1 MNNLKKALGAAA
13 LVSVLAMTACG
24 NDGSTSSSV
33 SDTKTSATSENTTES
48 QTTSSAASKSTTTS
62 IVTTTA
68 ATTTTIAEST
78 TVKTEA
84 ATNDAQG
91 QDQDVDLSKRKDY
104 IEQDERNIYSRC
116 SIFGVAADIVKK
128 HGPGLNVTLPA
139 VYSTALTIPATTFG
153 PITPTVEGADY
164 EGSMTAFGFN
174 GKGYYT
180 IADDK
185 TSTKVYLM
193 TDENGEVVGVV
204 FTDFNK
210 SSIPVAGNATDIGY
224 GLNPEK
230 HLALSSIRSD
240 YEQFASEHTRYSYNF
255 VTEDGYENGY
265 SYERYNDE
273 YYSMFFSMNVYYGES
288 VDTYAVMD
296 NRFIKENPDL
306 KLKE

>member
-33 SDTKTSATSENTTES
+33 SDTKTSATSESTTES
-48 QTTSSAASKSTTTS
+48 KTTTSSAASKSTTTS

-104 IEQDERNIYSRC
+104 IEQDDRNIYSRC
-116 SIFGVAADIVKK
+116 SIFGVHKNNDTIWGDLSLANADNSLQGIVNKF
-128 HGPGLNVTLPA
+128 GLK
-139 VYSTALTIPATTFG
+139 
-153 PITPTVEGADY
+153 PIEGEGADY

-273 YYSMFFSMNVYYGES
+273 YYSMFFSMNVYGES

-306 KLKE
+306 KVKE

>member
-1 MNNLKKALGAAA
+1 MRNYKRIIGTMAIA
-13 LVSVLAMTACG
+13 AMTFALAACG
-24 NDGSTSSSV
+24 SPADKKDTGSSGGDSSSELQV
-33 SDTKTSATSENTTES
+33 DVTKENVDYE
-48 QTTSSAASKSTTTS
+48 TTTTTAP
-62 IVTTTA
+62 IVTTT
-68 ATTTTIAEST
+68 TTTTTTDAEST
-78 TVKTEA
+78 TDATETTA
-84 ATNDAQG
+84 NGGGGNSNSD
-91 QDQDVDLSKRKDY
+91 KRKDY

-116 SIFGVAADIVKK
+116 SIFGVLRNDNTTWGDLSLANADNSLQGIVNKF
-128 HGPGLNVTLPA
+128 GLK
-139 VYSTALTIPATTFG
+139 
-153 PITPTVEGADY
+153 PIEGEGADY
-164 EGSMTAFGFN
+164 EGGLTAFGFK

-193 TDENGEVVGVV
+193 TDESGEVVGVV

-273 YYSMFFSMNVYYGES
+273 YYSMFFSMSVYGES

-296 NRFIKENPDL
+296 NAVIKESEDL
-306 KLKE
+306 VIKNK

>member
-33 SDTKTSATSENTTES
+33 SDTKTSATSESTTES
-48 QTTSSAASKSTTTS
+48 KTTASSAASKSTTTS

-78 TVKTEA
+78 TDATKTTANGGGE
-84 ATNDAQG
+84 NSNSD
-91 QDQDVDLSKRKDY
+91 KRKDY

-116 SIFGVAADIVKK
+116 SIFGVLRNDNTTWGDLSLANADNSLQGIVNKF
-128 HGPGLNVTLPA
+128 GLK
-139 VYSTALTIPATTFG
+139 
-153 PITPTVEGADY
+153 PIEGEGADY
-164 EGSMTAFGFN
+164 EGGLTAFGFK

-210 SSIPVAGNATDIGY
+210 SSMPVAGNATDIGY
-224 GLNPEK
+224 GLNPDTP
-230 HLALSSIRSD
+230 LSLNTIRDS
-240 YEQFASEHTRYSYNF
+240 YENFASIHTRYSYDF
-255 VTEDGYENGY
+255 ITDDGFENGY
-265 SYERYNDE
+265 KYLRYDDA
-273 YYSMFFSMNVYYGES
+273 YYSMFFSMNTYGES
-288 VDTYAVMD
+288 IDTYAVMD

>member
-1 MNNLKKALGAAA
+1 MRNYKRIIGTMAIA
-13 LVSVLAMTACG
+13 AMTFALAACG
-24 NDGSTSSSV
+24 SPADKKDTSSGSGDSSSELQV
-33 SDTKTSATSENTTES
+33 DVTKENVDYE
-48 QTTSSAASKSTTTS
+48 TTTTTAP
-62 IVTTTA
+62 IVTTT
-68 ATTTTIAEST
+68 TTTTTTDAEST
-78 TVKTEA
+78 TDATETTA
-84 ATNDAQG
+84 NGGGGNSNSD
-91 QDQDVDLSKRKDY
+91 KRKDY

-116 SIFGVAADIVKK
+116 SIFGVLRNDNTTWGDLSLANADNSLQGIVNKF
-128 HGPGLNVTLPA
+128 GLK
-139 VYSTALTIPATTFG
+139 
-153 PITPTVEGADY
+153 PIEGEGADY
-164 EGSMTAFGFN
+164 EGGLTAFGFK

-193 TDENGEVVGVV
+193 ADENGEVVGVV

-230 HLALSSIRSD
+230 AITLSKIRSD

-255 VTEDGYENGY
+255 ATEDGYENGY

-273 YYSMFFSMNVYYGES
+273 YYSMFFSMNVYGES

-296 NRFIKENPDL
+296 NAVIKESEDL
-306 KLKE
+306 VIKKK

>member
-1 MNNLKKALGAAA
+1 MRNYKRIIGTMAIA
-13 LVSVLAMTACG
+13 AMTFALAACG
-24 NDGSTSSSV
+24 SPADKKDTGSSGGDSSSELQV
-33 SDTKTSATSENTTES
+33 DVTKENVDYET
-48 QTTSSAASKSTTTS
+48 STTTAP
-62 IVTTTA
+62 IVTTT
-68 ATTTTIAEST
+68 TTTTTTDAEST
-78 TVKTEA
+78 IDATETTA
-84 ATNDAQG
+84 NGGGGNPNSD
-91 QDQDVDLSKRKDY
+91 KRKDY
-104 IEQDERNIYSRC
+104 IEQDDRNIYSRC
-116 SIFGVAADIVKK
+116 SIFGVLRNDNTTWGDLSLANADNSLQGIVNKF
-128 HGPGLNVTLPA
+128 GLK
-139 VYSTALTIPATTFG
+139 
-153 PITPTVEGADY
+153 PIEGEGADY
-164 EGSMTAFGFN
+164 EGGLTAFGFK

-230 HLALSSIRSD
+230 HLVLSSIRSD

-273 YYSMFFSMNVYYGES
+273 YYSMFFSMNVYGES

-296 NRFIKENPDL
+296 NAVIKESEDL
-306 KLKE
+306 VIKKK

>member
-116 SIFGVAADIVKK
+116 SIFGVLRNDNTTWGDLSLANADNSLQGIITKF
-128 HGPGLNVTLPA
+128 GLK
-139 VYSTALTIPATTFG
+139 
-153 PITPTVEGADY
+153 PIEGEGADY